1 MQPATITIIVPRL
14 PPAIDGVG
22 DYALTL
28 AQQLRQDFKIE
39 THFIVGD
46 PSWSGDREISGFSV
60 SQVATR
66 SIDALLTIFKQNP
79 RISQNILVNYVPH
92 GYAKRACPEWLVTG
106 LKIWKQQHK
115 QVTLTTMFH
124 ELYVTDGVPWK
135 SDFWLSPVQKNLA
148 IRLARLSD
156 HCLTSCPIYVE
167 TLKTFRQNHHTP
179 VTLLSIPSNVGEPQH
194 RPLLKD
200 RDRTLLIFGQ
210 TVSKKR
216 AYQSSDKL
224 RLACQVLGIEE
235 IIDIGPKTGL
245 DVSGLISGV
254 RIREV
259 GEQSVEQ
266 IQALLLRSIAGFL
279 SYPATH
285 LAKSGVFAAYCSH
298 GLLPINDQTQTLSG
312 DNLISDE
319 HYWCPNS
326 ITSLSEDRSQ
336 EIAHIACDWYYRHAW
351 SIQALTFAKLMQNL

>member
-1 MQPATITIIVPRL
+1 MQPSIVTVIVPRL

-28 AQQLRQDFKIE
+28 AHQLRQDFQIE

-60 SQVATR
+60 SQVSTR

-79 RISQNILVNYVPH
+79 SLAQTILVNYVPH
-92 GYAKRACPEWLVTG
+92 GYAKRACPEWLVQG
-106 LKIWKQQHK
+106 LKNWKQQYE
-115 QVTLTTMFH
+115 QVTLITMFH

-148 IRLARLSD
+148 LRLARLSD

-167 TLKTFRQNHHTP
+167 KLETFRQGLHSP
-179 VTLLSIPSNVGEPQH
+179 VTLLSIPSNVGEPEH
-194 RPLLKD
+194 RPVLQD

-216 AYQSSDKL
+216 AYQSADQL

-245 DVSGLISGV
+245 DVSALVGDV

-259 GEQSVEQ
+259 GEQSVAQ

-279 SYPATH
+279 SYPPTH

-298 GLLPINDQTQTLSG
+298 GLLPINDQAQALSG
-312 DNLISDE
+312 NNLMADE
-319 HYWCPNS
+319 HYWCPDS
-326 ITSLSEDRSQ
+326 GMALSEDRSQ
-336 EIAHIACDWYYRHAW
+336 HIAKVASDWYYSHDWTA
-351 SIQALTFAKLMQNL
+351 QALTFAKLMRNL